1 MQTNPIWIHTGINNQ
16 AIMCNG
22 QLYGKF
28 SVGKLC
34 CYSINCAGWCPKL
47 VMAAFGWPV
56 CPNCCAL
63 YTCKGEITHINI

>member
-1 MQTNPIWIHTGINNQ
+1 MF
-16 AIMCNG
+16 NG
-22 QLYGKF
+22 KVYGKF

-34 CYSINCAGWCPKL
+34 GYSLNCAGWGPKL
-47 VMAAFGWPV
+47 VMAAFRWPV